1 MITVGKV
8 VFRKKY
14 EPILNKL
21 KEEVSKSDVEL
32 DIESAKKLIAKTI
45 INVLNEEGEKLK
57 WRLKDV

>member
-21 KEEVSKSDVEL
+21 KEELSKSDTKL

-45 INVLNEEGEKLK
+45 LHVLKIEGENK
-57 WRLKDV
+57 

>member
-1 MITVGKV
+1 MGKV

-32 DIESAKKLIAKTI
+32 DIEQAKKLIAKLIVT
-45 INVLNEEGEKLK
+45 VLRVEGEKLK
-57 WRLKDV
+57 